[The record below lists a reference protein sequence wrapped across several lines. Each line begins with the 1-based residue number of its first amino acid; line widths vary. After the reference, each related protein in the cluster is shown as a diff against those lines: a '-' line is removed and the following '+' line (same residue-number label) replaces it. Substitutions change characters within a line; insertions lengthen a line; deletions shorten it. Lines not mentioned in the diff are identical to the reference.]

1 MLVDTT
7 NYLIISI
14 SDSMQNNNSF
24 FFESLVVFYFS
35 SGWKEKYSPEKYL
48 VLFPQCYFAL

>member
-14 SDSMQNNNSF
+14 NDSMQNNNSF
-24 FFESLVVFYFS
+24 IFESLVVFYFS
-35 SGWKEKYSPEKYL
+35 FEWKEKYSREKYL
-48 VLFPQCYFAL
+48 VLFPQCYFPL